1 MHDYD
6 LITSQRPCLPGIIT
20 LGTRT
25 TKYEFGGDTDVQS
38 TATGKIPGLTEL
50 TYNVANNSWS
60 YFKTLPEYI
69 LNYLLCCHHSSL
81 NHPHHSPLLWQW
93 PPD

>member
-60 YFKTLPEYI
+60 YCYFSDSFCWDTIFHGLLVLLPS
-69 LNYLLCCHHSSL
+69 CKQRHR
-81 NHPHHSPLLWQW
+81 W
-93 PPD
+93 PYF